1 MLNLIDTQD
10 KLKNFSEEQLIKEMQ
25 MPSGSAPQFLVLG
38 EINRRQKMRQE
49 AQRQQGMQQSTVAQD
64 AVAAA
69 GVPQGGL
76 ADMAGALAPKTDVSG
91 NTGIAAAAEPQRM
104 AEGGR
109 VNKEYPSAAAMWE
122 LSNDP
127 ATIAMANRMG
137 MSVTE
142 YVRTLA
148 PEAVSALAQ
157 RIQRGKDA
165 AGRVYDDVFDPNR
178 PVYDQTTPDQLGE
191 TFSQMRN
198 NVRDQEVMGMGVN
211 PSFAYDTAM
220 REYGMGISDVPMTAP
235 AMDSL
240 PSITSG
246 VDVRSPRAGGL
257 GSLAEP
263 VSERDRPAV
272 SPSELPNAV
281 DMRRGYALGLEG
293 RTGLDT
299 TPLEAFGGAGDSVD
313 STSNRTWGQRNIGD
327 PLRALLQPVGDS
339 AREIGQPIGDAAREI
354 GQPIGA
360 ALSTAFDT
368 GSLEYGPPRRRPAS
382 PELNAMEALYAS
394 GAMDDNLTQH
404 PYITDGPSSRAG
416 FRAGEQYTPEA
427 PTYDPV
433 QSRRVGRTERAPE
446 DNMTEYSPLFKDIGG
461 RRRRTQTLEDIMPPV
476 VTAEEA
482 LAAEQRAAPETP
494 AAAPTA
500 AETAAPTGIAAATT
514 GGTGGGSGGSGG
526 GAGGGAGRM
535 SSYEEELMNILKS
548 REASRDQDK
557 WLALAEAGLSMMA
570 SKDPNFGVA
579 AGEAGLRAAQ
589 TYRQSRDQYDTDRLA
604 IMKAIEDA
612 RLARAT
618 LAARAASGSTRGSYT
633 DNQRYSVAENMLERA
648 QTRLDTLQ
656 VAGITDHASA
666 AAAGRSKEYQDAVDE
681 LEYASSILRG
691 LESQV
696 FSGAGGSSNVGGI
709 QADISDSSAQ

>member
-49 AQRQQGMQQSTVAQD
+49 AQRQQGVQQSTVAQD

-104 AEGGR
+104 AEGG
-109 VNKEYPSAAAMWE
+109 VVKMQAGGLSDAAYAMLE
-122 LSNDP
+122 NDP

-137 MSVTE
+137 ITTRQYLM
-142 YVRTLA
+142 TLS
-148 PEAVSALAQ
+148 PEAVRANADRVVS
-157 RIQRGKDA
+157 GKEN
-165 AGRVYDDVFDPNR
+165 AGRVYDDTFDPNR

-191 TFSQMRN
+191 TFTQMRN
-198 NVRDQEVMGMGVN
+198 NIRDQEVMGMGVN

-235 AMDSL
+235 AMDSM

-246 VDVRSPRAGGL
+246 VEARSPRAGGL

-263 VSERDRPAV
+263 VAADTAPQAPQGDMNFHEPSGMYYSEMDNDQLRILANAGNDTAANTL
-272 SPSELPNAV
+272 EL
-281 DMRRGYALGLEG
+281 
-293 RTGLDT
+293 RTQA
-299 TPLEAFGGAGDSVD
+299 P
-313 STSNRTWGQRNIGD
+313 
-327 PLRALLQPVGDS
+327 
-339 AREIGQPIGDAAREI
+339 
-354 GQPIGA
+354 
-360 ALSTAFDT
+360 
-368 GSLEYGPPRRRPAS
+368 LEYGPPRRRPAPAEPTPGMQDMPGGTYQGET
-382 PELNAMEALYAS
+382 PEWIKNLFTSDAAPQIGGYEAVYPDQPAQADTS
-394 GAMDDNLTQH
+394 M
-404 PYITDGPSSRAG
+404 PG
-416 FRAGEQYTPEA
+416 FREP
-427 PTYDPV
+427 
-433 QSRRVGRTERAPE
+433 
-446 DNMTEYSPLFKDIGG
+446 
-461 RRRRTQTLEDIMPPV
+461 
-476 VTAEEA
+476 
-482 LAAEQRAAPETP
+482 AAEPAAPDTP
-494 AAAPTA
+494 AAAPTV

-514 GGTGGGSGGSGG
+514 GGTSGGAGGSGG

-618 LAARAASGSTRGSYT
+618 LAARSASGSTRGALT
-633 DNQRYSVAENMLERA
+633 ANQMVDLA
-648 QTRLDTLQ
+648 QNRVEDAQGRLDTL
-656 VAGITDHASA
+656 AMLGITDAASA
-666 AAAGRSKEYQDAVDE
+666 MTAGRAGEYQQAVQDLSE
-681 LEYASSILRG
+681 ARSIMGGIYGR
-691 LESQV
+691 V
-696 FSGAGGSSNVGGI
+696 FPGTGGSSNVGSVA
-709 QADISDSSAQ
+709 ADISDSSAQ